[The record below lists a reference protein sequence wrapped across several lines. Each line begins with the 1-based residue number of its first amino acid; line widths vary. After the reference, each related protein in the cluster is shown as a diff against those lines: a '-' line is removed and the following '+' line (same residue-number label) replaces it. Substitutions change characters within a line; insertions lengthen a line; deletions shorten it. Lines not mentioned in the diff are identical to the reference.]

1 MQDRIVLDTNVL
13 IAAVRSRRGASW
25 RLLSLI
31 GTGQFEIS
39 ISVPL
44 ILEYEAVLLKQMDK
58 STMDRGDLN
67 GLLDYLVSEAHHQEI
82 YFLWRPQ
89 SRDPKD
95 DMVLELAVA
104 SGANRLVTH
113 NVRDFRAARDFD
125 VRVVTPGSYLFD
137 LGTRP

>member
-13 IAAVRSRRGASW
+13 ISAVRSRRGASW

-31 GTGQFEIS
+31 GTGRFEIS

-44 ILEYEAVLLKQMDK
+44 ILEYEAVLLKQMDE

-104 SGANRLVTH
+104 SGASRLVTH

>member
-1 MQDRIVLDTNVL
+1 MDTNVL
-13 IAAVRSRRGASW
+13 ISAVRSRRGASW

-31 GTGQFEIS
+31 GTGRFEIS

-44 ILEYEAVLLKQMDK
+44 ILEYEAVLLKQMDE

-104 SGANRLVTH
+104 SGASRLVTH

-125 VRVVTPGSYLFD
+125 VRIVTPGSYLVD

>member
-1 MQDRIVLDTNVL
+1 MDTNVL

>member
-13 IAAVRSRRGASW
+13 ISAVRSRRGASW
-25 RLLSLI
+25 RLLSLV

-44 ILEYEAVLLKQMDK
+44 ILEYEAVLLKQMDE
-58 STMDRGDLN
+58 SAMDRGDLN
-67 GLLDYLVSEAHHQEI
+67 GFLDYLVSEAHHQEI

-104 SGANRLVTH
+104 SGASRLVTH